1 MARWHGAAR
10 PGLTRAKLN
19 FEQGQLT
26 GLPILRVALP
36 FFTGRA
42 TSYAIL
48 IMIGAA
54 AGRRWHVD
62 SLESIFYASGWF
74 IASQVLLLGALY
86 AFARVDWQALFD
98 QHKFAWLHK

>member
-1 MARWHGAAR
+1 M
-10 PGLTRAKLN
+10 
-19 FEQGQLT
+19 
-26 GLPILRVALP
+26 
-36 FFTGRA
+36 
-42 TSYAIL
+42 
-48 IMIGAA
+48 GAA

-86 AFARVDWQALFD
+86 AFARVDWKALFD